1 MVEGNKS
8 SQGSLNWA
16 LHYAAVIMV
25 PNNKTYCCSTEILK
39 YKSCITVFMKDII
52 TIRGDRELW
61 LDFVCKVK
69 KEKRRT
75 WDVLSPLLKKF
86 CLTDEKTRVLL
97 ILFPKELIEQLKKL
111 EDPDRF
117 VEEAIRIYLEREK

>member
-1 MVEGNKS
+1 
-8 SQGSLNWA
+8 
-16 LHYAAVIMV
+16 
-25 PNNKTYCCSTEILK
+25 
-39 YKSCITVFMKDII
+39 MKDII

-69 KEKRRT
+69 KRKKKT

-86 CLTDEKTRVLL
+86 CLTDEKNRVLL
-97 ILFPKELIEQLKKL
+97 IVFPKELIDQIKKQ

-117 VEEAIRIYLEREK
+117 VEDAIRIHLEREK